1 MKEKIKKWWIRWD
14 MTWADIVILL
24 VCLVILYF
32 IAKNNEDVFV
42 GILFGLLFG
51 IGLGIVIQQ
60 RKDKIKKIHERKN

>member
-1 MKEKIKKWWIRWD
+1 MKEKIKKWWIKWD

-51 IGLGIVIQQ
+51 IGLGTVIQQ
-60 RKDKIKKIHERKN
+60 RKDKIKEIHERKN

>member
-1 MKEKIKKWWIRWD
+1 MKEKIKDWWIRWD

-42 GILFGLLFG
+42 GILFGLFFG
-51 IGLGIVIQQ
+51 IGIGQVIQQ
-60 RKDKIKKIHERKN
+60 RKDKIK

>member
-1 MKEKIKKWWIRWD
+1 MKEKVKEWWIKWD

-24 VCLVILYF
+24 VCLTILYF

-51 IGLGIVIQQ
+51 IGFGKVIQQ
-60 RKDKIKKIHERKN
+60 RKDKIKKSPGL

>member
-14 MTWADIVILL
+14 MTWADMVILL
-24 VCLVILYF
+24 VCLVVLYF

-51 IGLGIVIQQ
+51 IGLGMVIQQ
-60 RKDKIKKIHERKN
+60 RKDKIK